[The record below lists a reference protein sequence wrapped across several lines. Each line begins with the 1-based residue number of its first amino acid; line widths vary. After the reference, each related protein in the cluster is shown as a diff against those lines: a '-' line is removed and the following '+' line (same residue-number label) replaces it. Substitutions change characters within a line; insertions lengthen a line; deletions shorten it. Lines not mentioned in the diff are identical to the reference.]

1 MTVRTPLLA
10 LAALCLAVPPAATAG
25 DVEIDGTFV
34 STAPTGTQ
42 PLEVDSTTHVPN
54 LNADLLDG
62 FDASAFLPAMSNVL
76 LVAKSGGHFTSI
88 QAALDSIT
96 SASQANPYLVLVGP
110 GVYQEQVTMKPYVD
124 IQGSGQGVTTIS
136 WAGGDLGQQ
145 TLLGASNAEL
155 RHLTVQ
161 NTGGGADN
169 PWAIL
174 NQGASPTITHVTV
187 TSQTTGLGAEA
198 IRNVDQVF
206 AAAPELTHV
215 VAQAM
220 SESAIAIN
228 NLGGSPLLYRVEAY
242 ANGEN
247 SIGISNTSSA
257 TPTLRHVIA
266 TANAGTGSGQ
276 AKGFAIAGGFAV
288 LSDVEVSASGANTN
302 WGLLATGSSD
312 VELTRAKVSAIGNG
326 GSTCYAIQTI
336 ESDLTLQQGES
347 VASGCNTANQAIRSD
362 RSDVVVRNS
371 RVSASSAT
379 SYAVYNYDSTAG
391 GGPCTVEA
399 HSSQVIGWTNAVN
412 TATDCTTK
420 IGASLLGGSG
430 TTTGAGTHL
439 CAGVYD
445 EAMTFTT
452 GTGCP

>member
-1 MTVRTPLLA
+1 MTSRAPLLA
-10 LAALCLAVPPAATAG
+10 LAALCLAIAPAATAG

-42 PLEVDSTTHVPN
+42 PLAVDSTTHVPN

-62 FDASAFLPAMSNVL
+62 FDASAFLPAMGNVV

-88 QAALDSIT
+88 QSALDSIV
-96 SASQANPYLVLVGP
+96 SASPVTPYLVLVGP
-110 GVYQEQVTMKPYVD
+110 GIYQEQVVMKPYVD

-136 WAGGDLGQQ
+136 WAGGDLSQQ
-145 TLLGASNAEL
+145 TLFGASNAEL
-155 RHLTVQ
+155 RHLTVR

-198 IRNVDQVF
+198 IRNVQDVF
-206 AAAPELTHV
+206 AAAPKLTHV
-215 VAQAM
+215 VAQAT

-228 NLGGSPLLYRVEAY
+228 NIGGSPFLFRVEAH
-242 ANGEN
+242 ASGEN
-247 SIGISNTSSA
+247 SVGISNTSTA
-257 TPTLRHVIA
+257 TPILRHVIA
-266 TANAGTGSGQ
+266 TANTNTGVGQ
-276 AKGFAIAGGFAV
+276 AKGFAITGGLAV
-288 LSDVEVSASGANTN
+288 LSDVEVSAAGANTN
-302 WGLLATGSSD
+302 WGIFASGGAD
-312 VELTRAKVSAIGNG
+312 VRLTRAKASAIGNG
-326 GSTCYAIQTI
+326 GTTCYAIQTI
-336 ESDLTLQQGES
+336 ESDLTLQQGEA
-347 VASGCNTANQAIRSD
+347 VASGCDTANQAIRSD
-362 RSDVVVRNS
+362 RSDVTIRNS
-371 RVSASSAT
+371 RVDATSGT

-399 HSSQVIGWTNAVN
+399 HNSQVIGWTNAVN

-430 TTTGAGTHL
+430 TTTGAGTNL

-445 EAMTFTT
+445 DAMAFTP
-452 GTGCP
+452 GTTCP